1 MEILMKKILPM
12 LAAPMLAALMLVPFL
27 TAAETTLA
35 LITVQGSGA
44 VPTPPDVAKLNMTI
58 GSRESAVSK
67 AKTDVDSK
75 VTQLTA
81 MLQKLGVKTAD
92 INNAPL
98 RIYPEY
104 QPEKNTAEL
113 FRVERELTV
122 TVRDLTLYPEILEQ
136 AAVLGVTQLQPAEL
150 LSSKAEGLYQQALKL
165 AYADAEEKA
174 KALAKL
180 SGRKI
185 ARVHQIQEQGGS
197 PAPRLKM
204 AMMAADSVQF
214 GSNNIRADLTIQF
227 ELANP

>member
-1 MEILMKKILPM
+1 MNKVFPLLVGLTLLPIFAM
-12 LAAPMLAALMLVPFL
+12 
-27 TAAETTLA
+27 AESTMA

-44 VPTPPDVAKLNMTI
+44 VPTPPDFARLTMTI
-58 GSRESAVSK
+58 GSRQTAVSQ

-75 VTQLTA
+75 VTQITA
-81 MLQKLGVKTAD
+81 MLQKLGVKNAD

-104 QPEKNTAEL
+104 QLEKTSTEL

-122 TVRDLTLYPEILEQ
+122 TVRDLGQYPEILQQ

-150 LSSKAEGLYQQALKL
+150 LSSKADHLYQQALQL

-185 ARVHQIQEQGGS
+185 ARVHQIHEQGSS

-204 AMMAADSVQF
+204 AMMAEDSVQF

-227 ELANP
+227 ELAKP

>member
-1 MEILMKKILPM
+1 MKKVIPLLLGLTLLP
-12 LAAPMLAALMLVPFL
+12 LATLAEPSM
-27 TAAETTLA
+27 A

-44 VPTPPDVAKLNMTI
+44 VPTPPDIARLTMTI
-58 GSRESAVSK
+58 GGRQTAVSK
-67 AKTDVDSK
+67 AKADVDSK
-75 VTQLTA
+75 VTQITA
-81 MLQKLGVKTAD
+81 MLQKLGVSNAD

-104 QPEKNTAEL
+104 QPEKTTTEL

-122 TVRDLTLYPEILEQ
+122 TVRNLSQYPEILEQ

-150 LSSKAEGLYQQALKL
+150 LSSKAEKLYQQALQL

-174 KALAKL
+174 KALARL

-185 ARVHQIQEQGGS
+185 ARVHQIQEQGSS

-204 AMMAADSVQF
+204 AMMAAESVQF

-227 ELANP
+227 ELAKP

>member
-1 MEILMKKILPM
+1 MKKILPL
-12 LAAPMLAALMLVPFL
+12 LAVLTFVPFV
-27 TAAETTLA
+27 TSAETTLA

-44 VPTPPDVAKLNMTI
+44 VPTPPDLAKLNMTI
-58 GSRESAVSK
+58 GSREAAVSK

-81 MLQKLGVKTAD
+81 VLQKLGVKTAD

-122 TVRDLTLYPEILEQ
+122 TVRDLALYPEILEQ
-136 AAVLGVTQLQPAEL
+136 AAVLGVTQLHPAEL

-165 AYADAEEKA
+165 AYADAEQKA

-185 ARVHQIQEQGGS
+185 ARVHQIQEQGSS
-197 PAPRLKM
+197 PTPRLKM
-204 AMMAADSVQF
+204 EMMAADSVQF

>member
-1 MEILMKKILPM
+1 
-12 LAAPMLAALMLVPFL
+12 V
-27 TAAETTLA
+27 TSAETTLA

-58 GSRESAVSK
+58 GSREAAVSK

-81 MLQKLGVKTAD
+81 VLLKLGVKTAD

-122 TVRDLTLYPEILEQ
+122 TVRDLALYPEILEQ

-185 ARVHQIQEQGGS
+185 ARVHQIQEQGSS
-197 PAPRLKM
+197 PSPRLKM

-227 ELANP
+227 ELVNP

>member
-1 MEILMKKILPM
+1 MKKILPL
-12 LAAPMLAALMLVPFL
+12 LAVLTFVPFV
-27 TAAETTLA
+27 TSAETTLA

-44 VPTPPDVAKLNMTI
+44 VPTPPDLAKLNMTI
-58 GSRESAVSK
+58 GSREAAVSK

-81 MLQKLGVKTAD
+81 VLQKLGVKTAD

-122 TVRDLTLYPEILEQ
+122 TVRDLALYPEILEQ

-165 AYADAEEKA
+165 AYADAEQKA

-185 ARVHQIQEQGGS
+185 ARVHQIQEQGSS
-197 PAPRLKM
+197 PTPRLKM
-204 AMMAADSVQF
+204 EMMAADSVQF

>member
-1 MEILMKKILPM
+1 MKKILLL
-12 LAAPMLAALMLVPFL
+12 LAVLTFVPFV
-27 TAAETTLA
+27 TSAETTLA

-44 VPTPPDVAKLNMTI
+44 VPTPPDLAKLNMTI
-58 GSRESAVSK
+58 GSREAAVSK

-81 MLQKLGVKTAD
+81 VLQKLGVKTAD

-122 TVRDLTLYPEILEQ
+122 TVRDLALYPEILEQ

-165 AYADAEEKA
+165 AYADAEQKA

-185 ARVHQIQEQGGS
+185 ARVHQIQEQGSS

-204 AMMAADSVQF
+204 EMMAADSVQF